1 LVISFSLISQD
12 TQDEAHDGRPISV
25 LFFGREMAS
34 EPRNVKEMASEPRN
48 TNAKTR
54 EMEAGASDRGGP
66 DEGWIGD
73 DHRGYATY
81 CQLALRSDLLLRRWM
96 RRWWQWIQ
104 RRAELRG
111 GRSRG
116 TGRHRRPQ
124 GRLKV

>member
-1 LVISFSLISQD
+1 MERGSNSRKTPS
-12 TQDEAHDGRPISV
+12 
-25 LFFGREMAS
+25 
-34 EPRNVKEMASEPRN
+34 PRQTRADIPDNTIKEMASEPRN
-48 TNAKTR
+48 TNGKTR

-81 CQLALRSDLLLRRWM
+81 CQLTLRSDLLLRRWM

-116 TGRHRRPQ
+116 TGRHRRPK